1 MVDFTA
7 VAELLSQSD
16 YEINLQSQSERGGR
30 RKKKEELNRPR
41 NGADHGSLQDSD
53 LWNSVGALGESACR
67 CSCSVSLPL
76 HLFLSVFSSFR
87 LAGAWLAGEELWE
100 ILTQLGREAV
110 V

>member
-41 NGADHGSLQDSD
+41 RFGRKRLSLFLLCFSPTPPFP
-53 LWNSVGALGESACR
+53 LCFFKLSARRSMACR
-67 CSCSVSLPL
+67 RRIVGNIDPVRKRSGGLRTKQAGRGSCRGS
-76 HLFLSVFSSFR
+76 
-87 LAGAWLAGEELWE
+87 
-100 ILTQLGREAV
+100 
-110 V
+110 